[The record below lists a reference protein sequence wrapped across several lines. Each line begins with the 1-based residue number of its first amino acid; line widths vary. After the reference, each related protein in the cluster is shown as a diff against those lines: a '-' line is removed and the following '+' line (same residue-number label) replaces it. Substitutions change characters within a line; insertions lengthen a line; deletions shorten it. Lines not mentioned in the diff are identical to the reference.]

1 MKGTVMLP
9 VPEPLNSAKKSCVQ
23 TIAGGPGRSG
33 KQQVQSELK
42 WVLSLLTT
50 GRTETDSI

>member
-1 MKGTVMLP
+1 MLP
-9 VPEPLNSAKKSCVQ
+9 VLEPLNSAKESCVW

-33 KQQVQSELK
+33 KQQGQSELK
-42 WVLSLLTT
+42 WVDSLLTT